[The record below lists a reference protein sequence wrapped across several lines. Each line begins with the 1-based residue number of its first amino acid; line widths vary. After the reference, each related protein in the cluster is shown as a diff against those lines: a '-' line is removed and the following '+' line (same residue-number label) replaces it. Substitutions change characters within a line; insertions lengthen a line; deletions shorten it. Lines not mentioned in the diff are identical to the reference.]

1 MAKVGLVDTGFSII
15 PEGRYVFKIIACEYK
30 EKFQK
35 IEVTMKTAKGQTI
48 KESYMLSN
56 DGGRKAFS
64 YMAKVALHDYDITEI
79 DHTDLVGKYISA
91 QVEHTTLPHRD
102 DPNKTVTFANLRDKQ
117 EAYAF
122 EQEAETTGTAAPTKS
137 EPAPTTKFK
146 PDLSFLN

>member
-35 IEVTMKTAKGQTI
+35 IEITMKTAKGQVI
-48 KESYMLSN
+48 KESYSLNN
-56 DGGRKAFS
+56 DGGCKAFS

-79 DHTDLVGKYISA
+79 DHTDLIGKYISA
-91 QVEHTTLPHRD
+91 QVEHTTQPHRD
-102 DPNKTVTFANLRDKQ
+102 DPNKTVTFVNLRDKEQ
-117 EAYAF
+117 AYAF
-122 EQEAETTGTAAPTKS
+122 EQEAEKTSTAAPTAKG
-137 EPAPTTKFK
+137 K